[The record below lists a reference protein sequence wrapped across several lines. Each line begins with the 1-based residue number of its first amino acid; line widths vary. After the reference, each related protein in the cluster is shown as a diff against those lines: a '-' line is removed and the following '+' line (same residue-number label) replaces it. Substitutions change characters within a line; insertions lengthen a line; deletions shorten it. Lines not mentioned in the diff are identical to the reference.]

1 MQFLFYYRFRVFSL
15 NEKVSGKY
23 WMYVECYVFQLYCKQ
38 QFNVNIVYLITIIII
53 LSCRPIITAFYL
65 TLMENRKHL
74 RGMSIFKCHATT
86 LPSSLLVLFNPHYV
100 NLYIIF
106 LFLCSTFFQFLFVT
120 VIDKCI
126 PVINYKQQFGGDY
139 F

>member
-1 MQFLFYYRFRVFSL
+1 MFEMQFLFYYRFRVFSL

-53 LSCRPIITAFYL
+53 FVMQTYYHCI
-65 TLMENRKHL
+65 
-74 RGMSIFKCHATT
+74 
-86 LPSSLLVLFNPHYV
+86 LFDINNGKQKALARYV
-100 NLYIIF
+100 
-106 LFLCSTFFQFLFVT
+106 
-120 VIDKCI
+120 
-126 PVINYKQQFGGDY
+126 Y

>member
-38 QFNVNIVYLITIIII
+38 QFNVNIVYLITVIIIF
-53 LSCRPIITAFYL
+53 SCRLIITAFYL
-65 TLMENRKHL
+65 TLIMENRKHL

-86 LPSSLLVLFNPHYV
+86 LPPFSSLFFFFNPPYV
-100 NLYIIF
+100 NLYIIVLF
-106 LFLCSTFFQFLFVT
+106 LFFFKENVLLSFSPFLLL
-120 VIDKCI
+120 
-126 PVINYKQQFGGDY
+126 
-139 F
+139 